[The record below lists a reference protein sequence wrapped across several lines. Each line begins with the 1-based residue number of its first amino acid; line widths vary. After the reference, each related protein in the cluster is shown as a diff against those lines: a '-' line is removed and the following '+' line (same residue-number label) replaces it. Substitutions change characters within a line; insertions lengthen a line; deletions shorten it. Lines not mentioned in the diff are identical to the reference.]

1 MSTRIRAYVDLLRLH
16 FFFAWPVLFCSG
28 FLLAATVY
36 GTYTTLD
43 LVRAALIGFFGF
55 EAGFVSNDYVDCEYD
70 RRDIEADRLTR
81 YWRIFGTRPLPA
93 GLIPPRDALVLFG
106 ILSASAALLI
116 ISLPFPNSIFVLAIM
131 AASYGLEVFYQL
143 RKRDQALPL
152 AQLAGRVDFALFPVA
167 GYLCIGSPDLTA
179 LLYFLFF
186 YPFAEAHLA
195 VNDMIDVKNDRAR
208 GMETVTTLY
217 GMRGS
222 VAWISGFLA
231 IHLVMALLFM
241 TVLGWIARAGIT
253 AGLLLLASALAVL
266 SRRPDPDSCMKA
278 LPLFHGVMLLYSVS
292 IILDSV
298 L

>member
-1 MSTRIRAYVDLLRLH
+1 
-16 FFFAWPVLFCSG
+16 
-28 FLLAATVY
+28 
-36 GTYTTLD
+36 
-43 LVRAALIGFFGF
+43 
-55 EAGFVSNDYVDCEYD
+55 
-70 RRDIEADRLTR
+70 
-81 YWRIFGTRPLPA
+81 
-93 GLIPPRDALVLFG
+93 
-106 ILSASAALLI
+106 
-116 ISLPFPNSIFVLAIM
+116 M

-143 RKRDQALPL
+143 RKRNQALPL
-152 AQLAGRVDFALFPVA
+152 AQLAGRIDFALFPVA
-167 GYLCIGSPDLTA
+167 GYLCIGSPDMTA

-195 VNDMIDVKNDRAR
+195 VNDMIDVNNDRAR

-217 GMRGS
+217 GMGGS

-266 SRRPDPDSCMKA
+266 SRRPDPDSGMKA

>member
-55 EAGFVSNDYVDCEYD
+55 EAGFVLNDYVDCEYD

-241 TVLGWIARAGIT
+241 TVLGRIARAGIT
-253 AGLLLLASALAVL
+253 SGLLLLASALAVL